1 MDVMEAGAVLCR
13 LGVVMV
19 LLPVVVGISPAR
31 AVNKCIDADN
41 RVTYTDG
48 PCGGGSR
55 GTRVE
60 TPPPVSREMQ
70 MEALSR
76 RDSLVREARAL
87 EVRQAQEAAE
97 RRRLDEE
104 LRQTELLRQRQ
115 AEREE
120 TERQARMATVPMYG
134 VPIYPVYPR
143 YRPPV
148 VTPAPAKPPTPAPAL
163 ARPYPFR

>member
-1 MDVMEAGAVLCR
+1 MDVRETGFALCR
-13 LGVVMV
+13 LGVVAA
-19 LLPVVVGISPAR
+19 LLAVMGGIGPAR

-48 PCGGGSR
+48 PCSSGSR

-60 TPPPVSREMQ
+60 TPPPPSREMQ
-70 MEALSR
+70 MDALSR
-76 RDSLVREARAL
+76 SDSLVREARAL
-87 EVRQAQEAAE
+87 ETRRAQEAAE
-97 RRRLDEE
+97 RRRVDEE
-104 LRQTELLRQRQ
+104 LRQIEQLRQRQ

-120 TERQARMATVPMYG
+120 SERQARMATVPLYAA
-134 VPIYPVYPR
+134 PIYPAYPR

-148 VTPAPAKPPTPAPAL
+148 VAPAPARPPAPAPAL

>member
-1 MDVMEAGAVLCR
+1 MDVRETGAALCR
-13 LGVVMV
+13 LGVVVALLSV
-19 LLPVVVGISPAR
+19 LGGIAPAR

-48 PCGGGSR
+48 PCSGGSR

-60 TPPPVSREMQ
+60 TPPPLSREMQ
-70 MEALSR
+70 MDALSR
-76 RDSLVREARAL
+76 SDSLVREARAL
-87 EVRQAQEAAE
+87 EARQAREAAE

-104 LRQTELLRQRQ
+104 RRQIEQLRQRQ
-115 AEREE
+115 VEREE
-120 TERQARMATVPMYG
+120 SERQARMATVPLYAA
-134 VPIYPVYPR
+134 PIYPAYPR

-148 VTPAPAKPPTPAPAL
+148 VTPAPARPPAPAPAL

>member
-1 MDVMEAGAVLCR
+1 MDVRETGAALCR
-13 LGVVMV
+13 LAVA
-19 LLPVVVGISPAR
+19 LLPVLGGMAPAQ

-48 PCGGGSR
+48 PCSGGSR

-60 TPPPVSREMQ
+60 TPPPLSREMQ

-76 RDSLVREARAL
+76 SDSLVREARAL
-87 EVRQAQEAAE
+87 EARQAQEAAE
-97 RRRLDEE
+97 RRRLEE
-104 LRQTELLRQRQ
+104 ERRQAELLRQRQ

-120 TERQARMATVPMYG
+120 ADRQARMATLPLYTT
-134 VPIYPVYPR
+134 PIYPVYPR

-148 VTPAPAKPPTPAPAL
+148 VTPAPAKPAAPAL